1 MDHSMRDDA
10 VALGLVMQNVMCGN
24 IWQQCVWASMIF
36 FFSSGH
42 CGSQYQQL
50 CVSCHI
56 ELQMIH
62 NSCKSCFDSRWHL

>member
-36 FFSSGH
+36 FSALATVVHS
-42 CGSQYQQL
+42 
-50 CVSCHI
+50 I
-56 ELQMIH
+56 
-62 NSCKSCFDSRWHL
+62 NSYVFLVT